1 MTFTAWSGTLAFGP
15 WWLLYCGPIGPTE
28 LHAHHA
34 FQIVVH
40 GGAPCIRAGSG
51 EPIRGPIAVVEPDQ
65 LHAVSSRR
73 DHAVVVFVE
82 PESQAGIALRHRS
95 APLEIGSGHPV
106 AAVIGELLPDSWSRA
121 EEAVRRTLSCS
132 GVPDGSTPMRWWR
145 HPAVDEAIVRM
156 PDLVEAGRVDVDEL
170 ASAIGVS
177 TSRLTHVFSS
187 EVGIPLRSYARW
199 LRLVS
204 ATEHLADG
212 FNITEAAHAAGFA
225 DSAHFSRTF
234 KEMFGVTPS
243 QVTSAGRWVR

>member
-40 GGAPCIRAGSG
+40 DGTPCIREASG
-51 EPIRGPIAVVEPDQ
+51 EPIHGPIAVVEPDQ
-65 LHAVSSRR
+65 PHVISSGQ

-82 PESQAGIALRHRS
+82 PQSNAGIALRHRTVPTES
-95 APLEIGSGHPV
+95 SGHPV
-106 AAVIGELLPDSWSRA
+106 SAVIGELLPDNWSRA
-121 EEAVRRTLSCS
+121 EEAVRRTLSS
-132 GVPDGSTPMRWWR
+132 VGVPDGSAPMRWWR

-156 PDLVEAGRVDVDEL
+156 PDLIEADRVDVDEL

-187 EVGIPLRSYARW
+187 EVGLPLRSYARW
-199 LRLVS
+199 LRLVR
-204 ATEHLADG
+204 AAEHLADG
-212 FNITEAAHAAGFA
+212 RNIIEAAHEAGFA
-225 DSAHFSRTF
+225 DSAHLSRTF
-234 KEMFGVTPS
+234 KEMFGLAPS
-243 QVTSAGRWVR
+243 ELTKAGRWVR